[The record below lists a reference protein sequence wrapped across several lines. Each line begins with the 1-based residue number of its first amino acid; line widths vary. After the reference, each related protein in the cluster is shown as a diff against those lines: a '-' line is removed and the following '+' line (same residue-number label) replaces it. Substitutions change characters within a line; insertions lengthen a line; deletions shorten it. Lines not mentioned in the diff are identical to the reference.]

1 REVPGMRRAVVPEV
15 RAGHAL
21 VDELV
26 ADRLPGL
33 AAVARALDD
42 LSEPAARLRRV
53 QSVRVGRRSLH
64 VIDLPAAE
72 VRAADVPLLAPAVR
86 GHDERALARTYQ
98 HAYSAHS
105 RLLSCS
111 LGHFMAA
118 GFHSPI
124 MRSSGSVNSVSAPIP
139 GTSCSST
146 WILPPAAT
154 IFLRYAARSSTRMY
168 IVMLPGHGSSRSG
181 FTMPPLM

>member
-1 REVPGMRRAVVPEV
+1 GRVDAKGAARREGGEHPRGTTGMEEDRVETHAARARLPHRRRLVTPEAGKLLPGLPAVRRAEQGGVLHARVDGVRIVKRRLEMPDAREVPGMRRAVVPEV

-98 HAYSAHS
+98 H
-105 RLLSCS
+105 
-111 LGHFMAA
+111 
-118 GFHSPI
+118 
-124 MRSSGSVNSVSAPIP
+124 
-139 GTSCSST
+139 
-146 WILPPAAT
+146 
-154 IFLRYAARSSTRMY
+154 
-168 IVMLPGHGSSRSG
+168 
-181 FTMPPLM
+181 